1 MGKFFRVMKWVIGA
15 TLLVALV
22 VGGAAMMLFPTIQ
35 KRIQDARSQGSG
47 TMVRLEPVSEGKL
60 VRTISAPG
68 LIEATRRVSISAR
81 ISAQITDL
89 PFEEGDVVKPGD
101 IVVKLDDRDLLAQLA
116 SAEAS
121 LRAEEARLLGSRA
134 SYVNAVAEWE
144 RQQALF
150 ESADV
155 SKSALESAEAEK
167 NRAESS
173 LRAAEAA
180 VEMAKANI
188 TRVREDLRYTEIASP
203 IHGTVTRLNAEVG
216 ELVVTGTMNNAGT
229 VILEIADLS
238 EMIVVAEVDETDV
251 SQARVGQR
259 AQVYVNAYSD
269 DVFEGTVKKIA
280 LERRSPSSQRARA
293 TTNTDV
299 FEVEVLLDLKGRQI
313 LSGLTASVD
322 IEVET
327 IEDVMLV
334 PSQAIKDVR
343 IDELPLELTR
353 DNPLFNREKTFA
365 TVVFTLNN
373 GEAVATPVITGASDL
388 RTTAIRQ
395 GLDPG
400 SKVIIGPYKA
410 LLSLT
415 HGAKVQDEEVVKAA
429 EEAKQAAAQAAK
441 KAEEG
446 KAAEPASDTEAEG
459 TAADDTTSDQTTA
472 DTTTTQAANG
482 SGSSA
487 P

>member
-1 MGKFFRVMKWVIGA
+1 MGKFFRVMKWVVGA
-15 TLLVALV
+15 SLLVALV
-22 VGGAAMMLFPTIQ
+22 VGGAALMLFPTIQ
-35 KRIQDARSQGSG
+35 KRIQDARNQGVG
-47 TMVRLEPVSEGKL
+47 TMVRLEPVGSGRL

-101 IVVKLDDRDLLAQLA
+101 VVVKLDDRDLLAQLS
-116 SAEAS
+116 SAEAA
-121 LRAEEARLLGSRA
+121 LRAEEARLLGARA

-150 ESADV
+150 QSADV
-155 SKSALESAEAEK
+155 SKAAMESAEAEK

-180 VEMAKANI
+180 VEMAKAGI

-251 SQARVGQR
+251 AKVRVGQNAR
-259 AQVYVNAYSD
+259 VYVNAYSD
-269 DVFEGTVKKIA
+269 DVFDGKVKKIA
-280 LERRSPSSQRARA
+280 LERRSPTSQRPRA

-299 FEVEVLLDLKGRQI
+299 FEIEVLLDLQGRQI

-343 IDELPLELTR
+343 IDELPMDLTR
-353 DNPLFNREKTFA
+353 ENPLFNREKTFA
-365 TVVFTLNN
+365 TVVFTLQN
-373 GEAVATPVITGASDL
+373 GEAVATPVVTGASDL

-395 GLDPG
+395 GLEPG
-400 SKVIIGPYKA
+400 AKVIVGPYKA
-410 LLSLT
+410 LLSLA
-415 HGAKVQDEEVVKAA
+415 HGAKVQDEEAVKAA
-429 EEAKQAAAQAAK
+429 EEARKAAAEASKKKDAKPADGSDAAAAQ
-441 KAEEG
+441 E
-446 KAAEPASDTEAEG
+446 SDAG
-459 TAADDTTSDQTTA
+459 ADDSDASPESAQTSGA
-472 DTTTTQAANG
+472 DG
-482 SGSSA
+482 SGAS
-487 P
+487 